1 MLLCFFWCVLC
12 EVSFRWYRPPNLTLG
27 WWQSVWFIYACQIL
41 EKKFRNSKISG
52 AKSLLLSRVGFSC
65 WRCELFIFSSRH
77 CFVVF
82 LVTPALFYFF
92 DVFIIGVTRFAF
104 LLHDHI
110 PMCLHTVACWDCFP
124 KDCHGRRKNC
134 SWRLFCFRWRL
145 LCIIIIVY
153 SKFLKSYA
161 HSFVSA
167 VLV

>member
-1 MLLCFFWCVLC
+1 MHVKYW
-12 EVSFRWYRPPNLTLG
+12 
-27 WWQSVWFIYACQIL
+27 
-41 EKKFRNSKISG
+41 KRNSEILRFQVQKVYCW
-52 AKSLLLSRVGFSC
+52 AELVFHVDAVSC
-65 WRCELFIFSSRH
+65 SFFSSRH